1 MNGGLFGIICAIL
14 AGTIIIALM
23 VVPFSPAAMKPVE
36 WMITGAWILI
46 GLAILL
52 VFNNREVRATATT
65 AS

>member
-1 MNGGLFGIICAIL
+1 
-14 AGTIIIALM
+14 M

-46 GLAILL
+46 GLVILL
-52 VFNNREVRATATT
+52 VFNNREARATATK